1 MRSTS
6 PSEPST
12 PVLRE
17 RSSSCGRSN
26 MSSELE
32 RRLEGFLA
40 EAPEPDAGAGEEA
53 MHRALRALQPAAPA
67 RRGIRTAVVA
77 LATVAVLLA
86 IAAGSLAAAG
96 ALHVSF
102 GSKPKPHPATTQ
114 LVLPQGANGV
124 AAVVDGQLSVVTKR
138 GFRLQGLPVSSAAL
152 SPHALFVAAGIGR
165 SLVVMAPDGRRAWS
179 HPAGGKGGAN

>member
-1 MRSTS
+1 
-6 PSEPST
+6 
-12 PVLRE
+12 V
-17 RSSSCGRSN
+17 
-26 MSSELE
+26 SSELV

-53 MHRALRALQPAAPA
+53 LHRALRALQPAAPA

-102 GSKPKPHPATTQ
+102 GSKPKPKQRPTTTQ
-114 LVLPQGANGV
+114 LVLPQGASGV
-124 AAVVDGQLSVVTKR
+124 TAIVDG
-138 GFRLQGLPVSSAAL
+138 
-152 SPHALFVAAGIGR
+152 
-165 SLVVMAPDGRRAWS
+165 
-179 HPAGGKGGAN
+179 